1 MYHGFKGLCEG
12 FLAQHPEYYIVSVR
26 ITWSA
31 IETVF
36 SSLKYISGGN
46 LSSINY
52 SSFFSALSTQCEI
65 SGDSKGENGY
75 RNLSMNIV
83 YIRKIISLI

>member
-12 FLAQHPEYYIVSVR
+12 FLAQHPEYYIGPVR
-26 ITWSA
+26 ITGSA

-52 SSFFSALSTQCEI
+52 SSSLSGLITQREI
-65 SGDSKGENGY
+65 SGDSKGEDGY
-75 RNLSMNIV
+75 RNLSMNIH
-83 YIRKIISLI
+83 

>member
-1 MYHGFKGLCEG
+1 MHHGFKGLCED
-12 FLAQHPEYYIVSVR
+12 FLAQYPEYYIVPVR
-26 ITWSA
+26 ISGSA

-52 SSFFSALSTQCEI
+52 ASSLSALIIQREI
-65 SGDSKGENGY
+65 SGGSKGEDGY
-75 RNLSMNIV
+75 RNLSMNIH
-83 YIRKIISLI
+83 

>member
-1 MYHGFKGLCEG
+1 MHHGFEGLCED
-12 FLAQHPEYYIVSVR
+12 FLAQHPKYYIVPVR
-26 ITWSA
+26 ISGSA

-52 SSFFSALSTQCEI
+52 ASSQVVQKERMAIAICQ
-65 SGDSKGENGY
+65 
-75 RNLSMNIV
+75 
-83 YIRKIISLI
+83 